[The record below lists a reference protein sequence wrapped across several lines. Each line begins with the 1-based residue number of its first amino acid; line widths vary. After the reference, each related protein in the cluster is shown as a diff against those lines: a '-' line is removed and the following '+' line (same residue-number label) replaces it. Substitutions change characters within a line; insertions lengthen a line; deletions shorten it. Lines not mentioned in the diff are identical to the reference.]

1 MELETKDVQSTP
13 AAQNSEKFLDGQMFA
28 DMVRGGAAQLRSNA
42 KEVNDLN
49 VFPVP
54 DGDTGDNMSMTIEGG
69 VAALEG
75 VHSDDLAAVTQTLS
89 KGMLLGARGNSGVI
103 LSQFFAGMT
112 KGFSKYKRADSR
124 VVGEAMQEGVKQAYA
139 SVITPTEG
147 TILTVAREAVEYAV
161 SRITDATTIKTLF
174 ADLLKEMYNSLQRT
188 PELLTA
194 LKEANVIDS
203 GGAGLFYI
211 MQGFNKILR
220 GEKVDEAEALPQV
233 KNPSLNLSA
242 FTADSEMTYGY
253 CTELLLQLLNARVDT
268 EAFDVKVI
276 SDYLQT
282 LGDSIVAFKTDS
294 IVKIHVHTKTP
305 EKVLEF
311 CRRYG
316 EFLTVKIENMSVQH
330 SQALTEEESEAQP
343 PRPVKDYGTV
353 AVAMGDGIR
362 ELFTKLGVDAVVH
375 GGQTQNPS
383 AQDFLAAFEEVNA
396 RHIFVF
402 PNNGNIVM
410 AAKQAGQLYENG
422 EVHVI
427 ESKDLGQ
434 GYAAIS
440 ALNFESDDPEQI
452 TQMLTSAM
460 HMVTTG
466 NISTAIR
473 DAELNG
479 VHIENG
485 DFIGFVG
492 KSMKVS
498 CKTLQQAARELL
510 TKMSEDEV
518 YLITAFVG
526 KDASPE
532 DVQALE
538 AWIGETYPDAE
549 FYTVDG
555 GQDVYPLIFVVE

>member
-211 MQGFNKILR
+211 MQGFNKIR
-220 GEKVDEAEALPQV
+220 GAKRWTRPR
-233 KNPSLNLSA
+233 LS
-242 FTADSEMTYGY
+242 
-253 CTELLLQLLNARVDT
+253 
-268 EAFDVKVI
+268 
-276 SDYLQT
+276 
-282 LGDSIVAFKTDS
+282 
-294 IVKIHVHTKTP
+294 
-305 EKVLEF
+305 
-311 CRRYG
+311 
-316 EFLTVKIENMSVQH
+316 
-330 SQALTEEESEAQP
+330 
-343 PRPVKDYGTV
+343 PR
-353 AVAMGDGIR
+353 
-362 ELFTKLGVDAVVH
+362 
-375 GGQTQNPS
+375 
-383 AQDFLAAFEEVNA
+383 
-396 RHIFVF
+396 
-402 PNNGNIVM
+402 
-410 AAKQAGQLYENG
+410 
-422 EVHVI
+422 
-427 ESKDLGQ
+427 
-434 GYAAIS
+434 
-440 ALNFESDDPEQI
+440 
-452 TQMLTSAM
+452 
-460 HMVTTG
+460 
-466 NISTAIR
+466 
-473 DAELNG
+473 
-479 VHIENG
+479 
-485 DFIGFVG
+485 
-492 KSMKVS
+492 
-498 CKTLQQAARELL
+498 
-510 TKMSEDEV
+510 
-518 YLITAFVG
+518 
-526 KDASPE
+526 
-532 DVQALE
+532 
-538 AWIGETYPDAE
+538 
-549 FYTVDG
+549 
-555 GQDVYPLIFVVE
+555 